1 MAAGGALKAMT
12 STENTGKGRGAH
24 ARLRTLPIV
33 VGAILLLLAVGAGA
47 VVAPLAFEK
56 NAYAGTASIEQDARY
71 RDPHLMQAAWSLP
84 VARTYSTG
92 FEYQANQSFCGPTSV
107 ADLLKST
114 GRRIDQKQAIAGTR
128 YNPVG
133 GFLIRG
139 LTLDQ
144 LADILAQRLGHP
156 VQVVRDPT
164 LAEFRGWMR
173 RSNDPGLRM
182 IVNFHRGPMF
192 GRGHGHFS
200 PVLGYLE
207 REDLV
212 LVGDVNAAYKPY
224 LAPTERLWR
233 ATDTVDS
240 DTGKERGLLV
250 ARVAPGK

>member
-1 MAAGGALKAMT
+1 MSPALEQKKPAG
-12 STENTGKGRGAH
+12 
-24 ARLRTLPIV
+24 RLRALAIAAA
-33 VGAILLLLAVGAGA
+33 AILLLLIVVAGVA
-47 VVAPLAFEK
+47 VAPLAFEK
-56 NAYAGTASIEQDARY
+56 NAYAGTASIEADSSY
-71 RDPHLMQAAWSLP
+71 RDPQLMRSAWSLP
-84 VARTYSTG
+84 VARAYAPG

-107 ADLLKST
+107 ADLLKSI
-114 GRRIDQKQAIAGTR
+114 GRKTDQKQAIAGTR

-164 LAEFRGWMR
+164 LDEFRGWMR
-173 RSNDPGLRM
+173 RANDPGLRM

-207 REDLV
+207 AQDLV
-212 LVGDVNAAYKPY
+212 LVGDVNASYRPY
-224 LAPTERLWR
+224 LVSSERLWR
-233 ATDTVDS
+233 ATDTVDA
-240 DTGKERGLLV
+240 DTGKERGLIV
-250 ARVAPGK
+250 ARVAQGGP

>member
-1 MAAGGALKAMT
+1 MSDPDFTSSTGGA
-12 STENTGKGRGAH
+12 GRRRPGW
-24 ARLRTLPIV
+24 RTPLVIA
-33 VGAILLLLAVGAGA
+33 GAILALLIVGAGA
-47 VVAPLAFEK
+47 VVAPLALEK
-56 NAYAGTASIEQDARY
+56 NAYAGTASIETDARY
-71 RDPHLMQAAWSLP
+71 RDPRLMRSAWSLP
-84 VARTYSTG
+84 VARAYAAGG

-107 ADLLKST
+107 ADLLKSI
-114 GRRIDQKQAIAGTR
+114 GRRTDQKQAIAGTR

-156 VQVVRDPT
+156 VQVVRDPS
-164 LAEFRGWMR
+164 LEGFRGWMR
-173 RSNDPGLRM
+173 RANDPGQRI

-212 LVGDVNAAYKPY
+212 LVGDVNASYRPY
-224 LAPTERLWR
+224 LVSSERLWR
-233 ATDTVDS
+233 AMDTVDT
-240 DTGKERGLLV
+240 DTGKERGLIV
-250 ARVAPGK
+250 ARVGPAAG

>member
-1 MAAGGALKAMT
+1 MSGQR
-12 STENTGKGRGAH
+12 N
-24 ARLRTLPIV
+24 LR
-33 VGAILLLLAVGAGA
+33 ILLLVAGAVLLLLIGGAGA
-47 VVAPLAFEK
+47 VVAPLVFEK
-56 NAYAGTASIEQDARY
+56 NAYAGTASIERDVRY
-71 RDPHLMQAAWSLP
+71 RDPALMRSAWALP
-84 VARTYSTG
+84 VARTYATGG

-107 ADLLKST
+107 ADLLKSI
-114 GRRIDQKQAIAGTR
+114 GRKSDQKQAIAGTR

-144 LADILAQRLGHP
+144 LADILGQRLGHP

-164 LAEFRGWMR
+164 LEEFRGWMR
-173 RSNDPGLRM
+173 RANDPNLRM

-200 PVLGYLE
+200 PVLGYLAS
-207 REDLV
+207 EDLV
-212 LVGDVNAAYKPY
+212 LVGDVNASYRPY

-233 ATDTVDS
+233 AADTVDS

-250 ARVAPGK
+250 ARVAGGR

>member
-1 MAAGGALKAMT
+1 MSSIEDPAKLDASA
-12 STENTGKGRGAH
+12 R
-24 ARLRTLPIV
+24 RLRVLLMIAGV
-33 VGAILLLLAVGAGA
+33 LLLLLIAIAGA
-47 VVAPLAFEK
+47 AIAPVVLEK
-56 NAYAGTASIEQDARY
+56 NAFAGAASIESDARY
-71 RDPHLMQAAWSLP
+71 RDPALMRSAWALP
-84 VARTYSTG
+84 VARTYAAGG

-107 ADLLKST
+107 ADLLRST
-114 GRRIDQKQAIAGTR
+114 GRHIDQKQAIAGTR

-156 VQVVRDPT
+156 VQVVRDPS
-164 LAEFRGWMR
+164 LDQFRGWMR
-173 RSNDPGLRM
+173 KANDPGLRM

-212 LVGDVNAAYKPY
+212 LVGDVNASYRPY
-224 LAPTERLWR
+224 LVSSERLWR
-233 ATDTVDS
+233 ATDTVDG
-240 DTGKERGLLV
+240 DTGKERGLIV
-250 ARVAPGK
+250 ARVG